1 MPGQVKR
8 FAHLHQ
14 HTAYSLLDG
23 AARISELV
31 RWVKQV
37 SPDDPA
43 VAITDHGNM
52 HGAVEFYKT
61 CVAEGVKPILGF
73 EAYVAP
79 GSRFEKRRASAK
91 LDGGYYHL
99 TLLAKTFEGYQNL
112 CRLSSRAYLE
122 GFYMKPRVDLELLR
136 EHSKGVIALSGCLGA
151 QIPRAILDLGPDE
164 GERVFKEY
172 LDIFREDFF
181 VEIQDHGLE
190 EQKRLNPVLREL
202 ADRYGVGMVA
212 TNDGHY
218 VRKEDARAHDVLLAI
233 QTKEMV
239 SSEGRMRFPCDEFYV
254 KTPDEMAA
262 AIPESEYPGAIS
274 NTNHI
279 ADLVTCELPIG
290 KRRVYQ
296 MPEVKLPEGIS
307 LADELRVQTYRG
319 AMQRYPSLTEEV
331 MRAYL
336 LEAAADEQ
344 TRDALSALP
353 PGTTPDDAPLDAVL
367 LALARAGERCRL
379 SPEELGG
386 EDGAALKRRGGYVYT
401 HLEALRAKLPDAGAR
416 PAEDADA
423 YTVLARCEYE
433 LAVIISMGFADY
445 YLIVADFINW
455 ARSQGISVGPG
466 RGSGAGS
473 IVAYCIGITNIDPL
487 RFRLLFERFLNP
499 ERISMPDF
507 DIDFSDVRR
516 GEVIDYVRRKYG
528 DERVA
533 HIATFGTM
541 ASRAAIKDA
550 ARVLDVPYGEADR
563 VSKLV
568 PVVMG
573 RSVKI
578 DDALRDVPELRDLY
592 EQGAKHYIDVARA
605 LEGLTRH
612 ASVHAAG
619 VVIARDPVTDLA
631 PVFRAGDGPVVVQ
644 YDMSSVEEL
653 GFIKMDFL
661 GLRTL
666 SFIEAAVRIVKESRG
681 IELDPDSFPQDDP
694 KVFEMLSNGDAA
706 GVFQF
711 EGAGMVDTLRKLKP
725 RRIED
730 LIAVNSLY
738 RPGPM
743 ENIPVYIRRHHGLE
757 EVDYSDFP
765 RSQHL
770 LKPILDETYGIPV
783 YQEQVMQIVQAVA
796 GYTLGQADI
805 MRRAMGKKKADEMER
820 QRAVFRE
827 GAARNGIDAAE
838 ADRIFDLLERF
849 ASYGFNK
856 SHAAAYV
863 LLSYQTAYLKAH
875 YPVEFAAALLT
886 VERGDS
892 DKVAQYVAD
901 ARHMGVDVLPPD
913 INLSRADFTPDGGV
927 VRFGLYGI
935 KNVGEAA
942 VDHVLAERQR
952 GGPFKDL
959 FDFCARVDTT
969 LVNKRAVEYLVKAGA
984 FDHVALGAAPGAP
997 VDRSEAL
1004 RARAALLANVDLA
1017 VKWGA
1022 AKREQAMSG
1031 QLGLFGDAEVLPP
1044 ALQPP
1049 GDFSELEMLRYE
1061 KEALGIYLSAHP
1073 MASYPGLA
1081 EAATCPVAEVD
1092 AYFARARADGAPGR
1106 VRVALAGL
1114 VQNVVKRPTRKGTM
1128 MARFEIAD
1136 ETAGREVVV
1145 FGRAYDDIAP
1155 LLEEDAPVVLVAE
1168 VAEDGDATR
1177 LVAERLLR
1185 WDRRGEDGAGV
1196 PEVALLS
1203 FELDDVGEHQLL
1215 ELRSLLD
1222 EISGRTPVRLEV
1234 NTPEGRVLYQVEG
1247 AAVDPSRLEEL
1258 KATCPWL
1265 TATRTVDRHALVAQR
1280 PRNGFDRRSGS
1291 EAPVEVPF

>member
-1 MPGQVKR
+1 MPGPVKR

-31 RWVKQV
+31 KWVKEV

-52 HGAVEFYKT
+52 HGAVEFYKK

-79 GSRFEKRRASAK
+79 GSRFEKRRGSSK

-99 TLLAKTFEGYQNL
+99 TLLARTFEGYQNL

-136 EHSKGVIALSGCLGA
+136 EHSQGVIALSGCLGA
-151 QIPRAILDLGPDE
+151 QIPRAILDFGPEE
-164 GERVFKEY
+164 GERLFKEH
-172 LDIFREDFF
+172 LDIFGENFF
-181 VEIQDHGLE
+181 VELQDHGLE
-190 EQKRLNPVLREL
+190 EQKRLNPVLKDL
-202 ADRYGVGMVA
+202 ANRYGVGMVA

-218 VRKEDARAHDVLLAI
+218 VRKEDAHAHDVLLAI
-233 QTKEMV
+233 QTKELV
-239 SSEGRMRFPCDEFYV
+239 ANEDRMRFPCDEFYV
-254 KTPDEMAA
+254 KTPEEMAA
-262 AIPESEYPGAIS
+262 AIPESEYPGALS
-274 NTNHI
+274 NTNVI
-279 ADLVTCELPIG
+279 ADMVTCELPVG
-290 KRRVYQ
+290 KKRVYQ
-296 MPEVKLPEGIS
+296 MPEVKLAEGIS

-331 MRAYL
+331 LRAYL
-336 LEAAADEQ
+336 KEAAAEEQ
-344 TRDALSALP
+344 TAPALSTLP
-353 PGTTPDDAPLDAVL
+353 EGTTPETAPFDDVL

-379 SPEELGG
+379 TPEELEG
-386 EDGAALKRRGGYVYT
+386 EDGAALRRRGGYVYT
-401 HLEALRAKLPDAGAR
+401 HLEALRPKLADAGSR
-416 PAEDADA
+416 PGDDADA

-455 ARSQGISVGPG
+455 AKSQGISVGPG

-487 RFRLLFERFLNP
+487 RFGLLFERFLNP
-499 ERISMPDF
+499 ERVSMPDF

-516 GEVIDYVRRKYG
+516 GEVIEYVRRKYG

-550 ARVLDVPYGEADR
+550 ARVLEVPFAESDR

-592 EQGAKHYIDVARA
+592 EQGAKSYIDVARA

-619 VVIARDPVTDLA
+619 VVIARDPVTHLA
-631 PVFRAGDGPVVVQ
+631 PVFRAGDGPIVVQ

-653 GFIKMDFL
+653 GFVKMDFL

-681 IELDPDSFPQDDP
+681 IDLDPDSFPQDDP
-694 KVFEMLSNGDAA
+694 KTFEMLSQGDAA

-765 RSQHL
+765 QSKHL
-770 LKPILDETYGIPV
+770 LAPILDETYGIPV

-827 GAARNGIDAAE
+827 GAARNGIDGAE

-901 ARHMGVDVLPPD
+901 ARHMGVEVLPPD
-913 INLSRADFTPDGGV
+913 INLSRADFTPDGEV

-935 KNVGEAA
+935 KNVGETA

-952 GGPFKDL
+952 GPFKDL

-984 FDHVALGAAPGAP
+984 FDHVAVGAAPGAAL
-997 VDRSEAL
+997 DRSAAL
-1004 RARAALLANVDLA
+1004 RARATLLANLDLA

-1022 AKREQAMSG
+1022 AKREQTVGG
-1031 QLGLFGDAEVLPP
+1031 QLGLFGDAEMLPP
-1044 ALQPP
+1044 TLQPAE
-1049 GDFSELEMLRYE
+1049 DVSELEMLRHE

-1081 EAATCPVAEVD
+1081 EAATCPVSEVD
-1092 AYFARARADGAPGR
+1092 AYYKQATAEGLPGR

-1136 ETAGREVVV
+1136 ETASREVVA
-1145 FGRAYDDIAP
+1145 FGRSYDEVAP
-1155 LLEEDAPVVLVAE
+1155 LLEEDAPAVLVAE
-1168 VAEDGDATR
+1168 VSEDGEATR
-1177 LVAERLLR
+1177 LVAEKLVR
-1185 WDRRGEDGAGV
+1185 WDKRGENGSAV
-1196 PEVALLS
+1196 PEVAVVS
-1203 FELDDVGEHQLL
+1203 FELGDVAEHQLL
-1215 ELRSLLD
+1215 ELRSVLD
-1222 EISGRTPVRLEV
+1222 ELSGRTPVRLEV
-1234 NTPEGRVLYQVEG
+1234 HAPDGKYLYQVEG
-1247 AAVDPSRLEEL
+1247 AAVDASRLEEL
-1258 KATCPWL
+1258 KTTCPWL
-1265 TATRTVDRHALVAQR
+1265 SATLTVDKHALIAQR
-1280 PRNGFDRRSGS
+1280 RNGLDRRSVAD
-1291 EAPVEVPF
+1291 APVEVPF

>member
-445 YLIVADFINW
+445 YLIVADFIN
-455 ARSQGISVGPG
+455 
-466 RGSGAGS
+466 
-473 IVAYCIGITNIDPL
+473 
-487 RFRLLFERFLNP
+487 
-499 ERISMPDF
+499 
-507 DIDFSDVRR
+507 
-516 GEVIDYVRRKYG
+516 
-528 DERVA
+528 
-533 HIATFGTM
+533 
-541 ASRAAIKDA
+541 
-550 ARVLDVPYGEADR
+550 
-563 VSKLV
+563 
-568 PVVMG
+568 
-573 RSVKI
+573 
-578 DDALRDVPELRDLY
+578 
-592 EQGAKHYIDVARA
+592 
-605 LEGLTRH
+605 
-612 ASVHAAG
+612 
-619 VVIARDPVTDLA
+619 
-631 PVFRAGDGPVVVQ
+631 
-644 YDMSSVEEL
+644 
-653 GFIKMDFL
+653 
-661 GLRTL
+661 
-666 SFIEAAVRIVKESRG
+666 
-681 IELDPDSFPQDDP
+681 
-694 KVFEMLSNGDAA
+694 
-706 GVFQF
+706 
-711 EGAGMVDTLRKLKP
+711 
-725 RRIED
+725 
-730 LIAVNSLY
+730 
-738 RPGPM
+738 
-743 ENIPVYIRRHHGLE
+743 
-757 EVDYSDFP
+757 
-765 RSQHL
+765 
-770 LKPILDETYGIPV
+770 
-783 YQEQVMQIVQAVA
+783 
-796 GYTLGQADI
+796 
-805 MRRAMGKKKADEMER
+805 
-820 QRAVFRE
+820 
-827 GAARNGIDAAE
+827 
-838 ADRIFDLLERF
+838 
-849 ASYGFNK
+849 
-856 SHAAAYV
+856 
-863 LLSYQTAYLKAH
+863 
-875 YPVEFAAALLT
+875 
-886 VERGDS
+886 
-892 DKVAQYVAD
+892 
-901 ARHMGVDVLPPD
+901 
-913 INLSRADFTPDGGV
+913 
-927 VRFGLYGI
+927 
-935 KNVGEAA
+935 
-942 VDHVLAERQR
+942 
-952 GGPFKDL
+952 
-959 FDFCARVDTT
+959 
-969 LVNKRAVEYLVKAGA
+969 
-984 FDHVALGAAPGAP
+984 
-997 VDRSEAL
+997 
-1004 RARAALLANVDLA
+1004 
-1017 VKWGA
+1017 
-1022 AKREQAMSG
+1022 
-1031 QLGLFGDAEVLPP
+1031 
-1044 ALQPP
+1044 
-1049 GDFSELEMLRYE
+1049 
-1061 KEALGIYLSAHP
+1061 
-1073 MASYPGLA
+1073 
-1081 EAATCPVAEVD
+1081 
-1092 AYFARARADGAPGR
+1092 
-1106 VRVALAGL
+1106 
-1114 VQNVVKRPTRKGTM
+1114 
-1128 MARFEIAD
+1128 
-1136 ETAGREVVV
+1136 
-1145 FGRAYDDIAP
+1145 
-1155 LLEEDAPVVLVAE
+1155 
-1168 VAEDGDATR
+1168 
-1177 LVAERLLR
+1177 
-1185 WDRRGEDGAGV
+1185 
-1196 PEVALLS
+1196 
-1203 FELDDVGEHQLL
+1203 
-1215 ELRSLLD
+1215 
-1222 EISGRTPVRLEV
+1222 
-1234 NTPEGRVLYQVEG
+1234 
-1247 AAVDPSRLEEL
+1247 
-1258 KATCPWL
+1258 
-1265 TATRTVDRHALVAQR
+1265 
-1280 PRNGFDRRSGS
+1280 
-1291 EAPVEVPF
+1291 